1 MLEGTNTRMMWQEI
15 DKQIDIV
22 TTAQWAIKHF
32 QLKYG
37 ADVVAIG
44 CHQKVESALVQSFPD
59 LQVHVDEHIYHPSIL
74 YLYGLVEESEDDLRE
89 G

>member
-37 ADVVAIG
+37 ADVITIG
-44 CHQKVESALVQSFPD
+44 CHPQAQNTLAESFPD
-59 LQVHVDEHIYHPSIL
+59 LQVHVDEYIYHPSIL
-74 YLYGLVEESEDDLRE
+74 YLYGWVEESEDDLGE
-89 G
+89 